1 MTTLHLVDAFAEG
14 PCTGNPAGVVLL
26 AEERSAAWMQAVAM
40 EMNQA
45 ETAFLL
51 RQEGGFGLRWFTPL
65 AEVDLCG
72 HATLAAAH
80 FLWEGG
86 HLSHD
91 AAARFQTRSGVITA
105 VRRGDGLISVD
116 FPAIA
121 SHPSVGPEDLV
132 AALKV
137 IPCSVQLG
145 DFDLLV
151 EVADAAT
158 VRTLAPDL
166 GAVGRWPMRGVLVT
180 APGDRPGIDFVS
192 RCFFPAL
199 GVPEDPV
206 TGSAHCALAVF
217 WGERLGRDTLT
228 GWQASRRGGTVHCRV
243 LGARV
248 ELSGRAVT
256 TLRGELLL

>member
-26 AEERSAAWMQAVAM
+26 AEERSADWMQAVAM
-40 EMNQA
+40 EINQA

-51 RQEGGFGLRWFTPL
+51 RQDGRLRPALVTPL

-121 SHPSVGPEDLV
+121 SHLSVGPEDLV

-137 IPCSVQLG
+137 IPCSVKLG

-166 GAVGRWPMRGVLVT
+166 GAIGRWPFRGVLVT
-180 APGDRPGIDFVS
+180 ALGDQPGIDFVS
-192 RCFFPAL
+192 RCFSRH
-199 GVPEDPV
+199 
-206 TGSAHCALAVF
+206 SACLKIPSPGRRTVR
-217 WGERLGRDTLT
+217 WRSSGERAGRDTLT
-228 GWQASRRGGTVHCRV
+228 GWQASRRGGRVHCRV